1 MLFTETDRLADL
13 FFDFVFDI
21 FLKAKIHVIVL
32 LKHSKKLVFL
42 LKLLKHCA
50 RYREHDSVVFYRDQL
65 MIVQLFVDL
74 VQRLNEA
81 NLDTQEEDDASA

>member
-65 MIVQLFVDL
+65 LIVQLFVDL
-74 VQRLNEA
+74 VQLFNEA
-81 NLDTQEEDDASA
+81 KLDTQEKDNARA